1 MTDDELER
9 ALAGLPLEE
18 PPADLYDRIL
28 RATVLAPPSTVRWWE
43 VWLLGTFLAVV
54 VWLTFS
60 AFRTTPDA
68 GTRLTALFV
77 DALRSGGLL
86 SVWTYLWLAV
96 GISSAWAISR
106 LPFMSPA
113 PRTVY
118 NR

>member
-9 ALAGLPLEE
+9 ALAALPLEE
-18 PPADLYDRIL
+18 PPADLHDRIL
-28 RATVLAPPSTVRWWE
+28 SATILAPPTTVRWWE

-54 VWLTFS
+54 VWLTFT
-60 AFRTTPDA
+60 AFTTTPDA
-68 GTRLTALFV
+68 GTRLTALFI

-106 LPFMSPA
+106 LPFMLPA